1 MEEFKKKKKI
11 FFFGFFQ
18 KLRVTLVTLDGGIRE
33 KRKRKRKKLVNK
45 QQILY
50 IFRSHQNNLPVD

>member
-1 MEEFKKKKKI
+1 MEELKKKKF

-18 KLRVTLVTLDGGIRE
+18 KLRVTLVTLDGIRE
-33 KRKRKRKKLVNK
+33 KRKRKKKKKIVNK